1 MERCRTIPEVYGFEV
16 VLKQAI
22 PLLPESLKDQRE
34 RFGGISLASGALE
47 SWWIRLELNP
57 VAPAILRIE

>member
-22 PLLPESLKDQRE
+22 PLLPESLKDQR
-34 RFGGISLASGALE
+34 RKGRNLSDLAAANLQ
-47 SWWIRLELNP
+47 R
-57 VAPAILRIE
+57 

>member
-22 PLLPESLKDQRE
+22 PLLPESLKDVTMRS
-34 RFGGISLASGALE
+34 RDTRVVTPSH
-47 SWWIRLELNP
+47 
-57 VAPAILRIE
+57 